1 MHSQVKSQHLIN
13 YIYIYIYIPKKN
25 LHQLQKLLNVK
36 VVSQMNSLTHIIVSP
51 DRINLELT
59 QMILYFFV
67 KNLSLV
73 SSYIFI

>member
-1 MHSQVKSQHLIN
+1 MCV
-13 YIYIYIYIPKKN
+13 YIYSPKKN
-25 LHQLQKLLNVK
+25 LHKLQKLLNVK
-36 VVSQMNSLTHIIVSP
+36 VVSQMNSLTHIIVSL
-51 DRINLELT
+51 DSINLELT

>member
-1 MHSQVKSQHLIN
+1 MCV
-13 YIYIYIYIPKKN
+13 YIYSPKKN
-25 LHQLQKLLNVK
+25 LHKLQKLLNVK
-36 VVSQMNSLTHIIVSP
+36 VVSQMNSLTHIIVSQ
-51 DRINLELT
+51 DSINLELT